1 MKSTP
6 ALVRL
11 ERKLARDRTAILNDS
26 DVQLV
31 NRELRR
37 ALADSFPGLPAHA
50 LDRSEDVIR
59 WSALGERC
67 KAARGVR
74 GIREMSVITGI
85 PQYRLRAIEAGRV
98 SEIHPALTQRYFR
111 HLGIEGWVAQWC
123 RANRE
128 LAQRAGLL
136 DRVAS
141 PTRRRGAG
149 KRPGDE
155 DAL

>member
-11 ERKLARDRTAILNDS
+11 ERKLARDRTAILTGS
-26 DVQLV
+26 DVQLL

-37 ALADSFPGLPAHA
+37 AMADSFPSLPANA
-50 LDRSEDVIR
+50 LDRSGDVIR

-85 PQYRLRAIEAGRV
+85 PQYRLRAIESGHV
-98 SEIHPALTQRYFR
+98 SEIHSALAQRYFR
-111 HLGIEGWVAQWC
+111 YLGIEGWVAQWC
-123 RANRE
+123 RANRK

-136 DRVAS
+136 DRAKR
-141 PTRRRGAG
+141 PKRQRGTG
-149 KRPGDE
+149 KRPGGE
-155 DAL
+155 DAR